1 MAISARQVKH
11 KRTEEGVATD
21 RPGTVY
27 DVFISYKAPDGKRK
41 TYAKRGFPTKK
52 SAIQHEAEMRN
63 KLLNPSYVPI
73 TQTQAKTL
81 LKDYLSFWLETYGK
95 ANLRPSTFSSYK
107 GMITTHINPSIGHIP
122 LRSLTSENIDAML
135 KEMSDKRLATSTC
148 RYAQHILSVALEGAI
163 KYHYIERNP
172 ARDIMTKFGKSAKT
186 PPPYTIEQV
195 QKLLSLCANGEW
207 EMPVVLSGL
216 YGLRRGE
223 VLGLRWQNIDLK
235 NKTIAIV
242 EQLPFGLAPGTKV
255 VEEMAPTKSHDRTIP
270 ITDVTLSYFI
280 RQKQLQVRQKEL
292 TTLAGQP
299 YYDNDL
305 VVAKADGSPLRPD
318 HLSTQF
324 PQFLRHNDMPHI
336 RFHDLRHTAA
346 TNMHELTGDF
356 YTVGEILGHTLKG
369 VSTALGIS
377 TNMPDVTA
385 RYVEVRAP
393 RKSIVL
399 EAYHNTVFPREAER
413 LATKKSKDRDAV
425 R

>member
-11 KRTEEGVATD
+11 KRTEEGVVTD

-148 RYAQHILSVALEGAI
+148 RYAQRILSVALEGAI

-172 ARDIMTKFGKSAKT
+172 ARDIMTIRKKCKNTSPLYHRASAEAIELVRQWGMGNARGIERAIW
-186 PPPYTIEQV
+186 PPP
-195 QKLLSLCANGEW
+195 W
-207 EMPVVLSGL
+207 
-216 YGLRRGE
+216 
-223 VLGLRWQNIDLK
+223 
-235 NKTIAIV
+235 
-242 EQLPFGLAPGTKV
+242 
-255 VEEMAPTKSHDRTIP
+255 
-270 ITDVTLSYFI
+270 
-280 RQKQLQVRQKEL
+280 
-292 TTLAGQP
+292 
-299 YYDNDL
+299 
-305 VVAKADGSPLRPD
+305 
-318 HLSTQF
+318 
-324 PQFLRHNDMPHI
+324 
-336 RFHDLRHTAA
+336 
-346 TNMHELTGDF
+346 
-356 YTVGEILGHTLKG
+356 
-369 VSTALGIS
+369 
-377 TNMPDVTA
+377 
-385 RYVEVRAP
+385 
-393 RKSIVL
+393 
-399 EAYHNTVFPREAER
+399 
-413 LATKKSKDRDAV
+413 
-425 R
+425 